1 MRTLRLLG
9 LLAFSLSVSPAHA
22 QQVQTITGVV
32 TGPDALPLDS
42 ARVEVTSPYAAF
54 DSTDAAGA
62 FEVSGVIPTTP
73 TETGPT
79 DSRFA
84 ITDAYPNPFG
94 AAVQVCT
101 TVPADGTLETTLT
114 DLAGRRV
121 AQATERLGAGRHC
134 MTLGGAGLAAGTY
147 LVTQRFDGTVR
158 TRRVTHMPGAPGAT
172 GDAAA
177 PTTAARGSGCFDVDL
192 VVTRRGYEP
201 VEATECLPLDAA
213 FDPVL
218 AFAMNSQEIVVM
230 AASGGP
236 LAGATVALDTDG
248 DGEPEA
254 TATTG
259 PDGEV
264 AFQRPYYGLAH
275 LTIAKAGYE
284 TDARDLFFGSAPV
297 AVELQNLPFAAT
309 VVVRGAGIPPP
320 GVPGAT
326 VAATCDVNGVP
337 YETEATTDAAGEAT
351 LGFAF
356 DDLARG
362 GEYVLDCDLDI
373 ARGSYFTARLSV
385 DLVDQGV
392 TDVMLPS
399 RTLHEMHAVD
409 LLHQHQD
416 LSGESIEVVSGSALE
431 LGPRAR
437 NPDSNH

>member
-9 LLAFSLSVSPAHA
+9 LLALTLSVSPAHA

-134 MTLGGAGLAAGTY
+134 RTFGGAGLAAGTY

-158 TRRVTHMPGAPGAT
+158 TRRVTHVPGAPGAT

-177 PTTAARGSGCFDVDL
+177 PTTARASAGDSSVDF
-192 VVTRRGYEP
+192 VVSRRRLP
-201 VEATECLPLDAA
+201 DLSRSTEIVDGELDATLR
-213 FDPVL
+213 F
-218 AFAMNSQEIVVM
+218 S
-230 AASGGP
+230 
-236 LAGATVALDTDG
+236 VA
-248 DGEPEA
+248 
-254 TATTG
+254 
-259 PDGEV
+259 
-264 AFQRPYYGLAH
+264 R
-275 LTIAKAGYE
+275 I
-284 TDARDLFFGSAPV
+284 RD
-297 AVELQNLPFAAT
+297 EQ
-309 VVVRGAGIPPP
+309 
-320 GVPGAT
+320 
-326 VAATCDVNGVP
+326 
-337 YETEATTDAAGEAT
+337 AGERRY
-351 LGFAF
+351 GF
-356 DDLARG
+356 
-362 GEYVLDCDLDI
+362 C
-373 ARGSYFTARLSV
+373 RLWRKSLVGV
-385 DLVDQGV
+385 D
-392 TDVMLPS
+392 S
-399 RTLHEMHAVD
+399 RC
-409 LLHQHQD
+409 
-416 LSGESIEVVSGSALE
+416 
-431 LGPRAR
+431 
-437 NPDSNH
+437 